1 MFYGISAKDKSF
13 NVGWV
18 LGGAFIMFA
27 TNFVGGMIAGA
38 AGVETLGAMAL
49 LGCICFAVG
58 GFVIGYKSAGQT
70 ILEAGLAAA
79 VAAIVCYLALNKT
92 SFSLISVL
100 IGALL
105 PFGCGLAGGWI
116 GEKVQG
122 EGTN

>member
-1 MFYGISAKDKSF
+1 MSYGFSEKDKSF

-18 LGGAFIMFA
+18 VGGAFIMFA

-38 AGVETLGAMAL
+38 AGVEAMGAMAL

-79 VAAIVCYLALNKT
+79 VAAIICFLVMNSA
-92 SFSLISVL
+92 SSSLIGVL
-100 IGALL
+100 VGALL

-122 EGTN
+122 DDPS